1 MRKFFTSF
9 LLFLS
14 FCLLAFSQN
23 DRTIINITDQLVSV
37 DSYVDKEII
46 ISNKCDL
53 HIISATQPLTNSIVR
68 LLTEDSWLFIDNIR
82 PSVVITTILPYV
94 FVKDKQAVNK
104 SNVRVAIYKHGT
116 LIIPH
121 ASGFKP
127 LTVFSGQDFAG
138 DSSKYSIFTKY
149 SNLATLN
156 NRIRSFKL
164 KRGYIATFA
173 TASDGTGY
181 SRVYIADKEDLL
193 VSVLPV
199 ELDKVISFIRSM
211 SWEWVTKKGWC
222 GTGSGGG
229 QNAEQVKGTWFYSWS
244 ADQNSTSN
252 LEYAPIRHN
261 GGWPE
266 WTEINGKQNVSHLL
280 GFNEPDQVKQ
290 ANMTVDQILAQWP
303 EMLKSGLRIGSPAW
317 ANAGNTYP
325 FMDSCKARNYRVDY
339 VAVHAYWGGKTPQNW
354 YNDLKYIHER
364 TGRPLWIT
372 EWNNG
377 ANWTTEWWPTDWP
390 SQQTKQLNDIK
401 AILNVLDTAHFVERY
416 SIYNWVEDKRAMI
429 INGALTPA
437 GLYYTDNKS
446 VMAFNRTTEV
456 VPVFNFS
463 VKPTLNLAFGTSTL
477 SLTVTDK
484 LGEYFSGF
492 VVEKQVNN
500 GDYMEFFNSDNPTLK
515 SCADSLNLSSVNK
528 VRYRVRTK
536 LSDGSLT
543 AYSNETGF
551 DISNG
556 NEIQYGN
563 VNISNVGWN
572 PVFFKIPYT
581 EIPAIIVGSPTNKN
595 ISVLLT
601 SRAKLVSA
609 SSRFNL
615 QIAPWSYQKVSTLS
629 KEETVPYLVMAPGI
643 FNFGGLEAQ
652 AGKSTVGST
661 WTAVTF
667 STPFQNIPMVFAT
680 QLSSLSA
687 NASTVRVRKVTKN
700 GFEAKLQKESAIT
713 TPLSAE
719 SVSYFAIT
727 PGTGVIDNR
736 KIIVGKTADNA
747 IGSVYSSVSYGDSIP
762 DPIFI
767 AQMQT
772 CNDDTVTASLRT
784 LYLSTK
790 YANIIKQRE
799 KSTGVSTMSKETA
812 GWLVIDPSNII
823 DGINSAS
830 SSKMIIFPNPVKDF
844 LYFSNNMLITERVEI
859 YNIFGSL
866 VKSVGFNGNMIDVK
880 DMAPGYY
887 FIRIKG
893 VGTDK
898 FLKI

>member
-1 MRKFFTSF
+1 MRKFFASSF
-9 LLFLS
+9 LFLT
-14 FCLLAFSQN
+14 FYIFAYSQN
-23 DRTIINITDQLVSV
+23 ERTIINITDQLVTV
-37 DSYVDKEII
+37 DNYVDKEII
-46 ISNKCDL
+46 ISGKCDL
-53 HIISATQPLTNSIVR
+53 HLTSATQPLSNSIVR
-68 LLTEDSWLFIDNIR
+68 LMTEDSWLFIDNIR
-82 PSVVITTILPYV
+82 PSVVISTILSNV
-94 FVKDKQAVNK
+94 FVNDKAAVNK

-116 LIIPH
+116 VIMAH
-121 ASGFKP
+121 AAGYKP

-149 SNLATLN
+149 TSLGALN
-156 NRIRSFKL
+156 NKIRSFKL
-164 KRGYIATFA
+164 KRGYMATFA
-173 TASDGTGY
+173 TSSDGTGY
-181 SRVYIADKEDLL
+181 SRVYIADKGDLIMP
-193 VSVLPV
+193 VLPV

-252 LEYAPIRHN
+252 LEYTPIRQN
-261 GGWPE
+261 GGWPG
-266 WTEINGKQNVSHLL
+266 WSEINGKQNVSHLL
-280 GFNEPDQVKQ
+280 GFNEPDQTNQ
-290 ANMTVDQILAQWP
+290 ANMTVNQILAQWP
-303 EMLKSGLRIGSPAW
+303 DMLKTGLRIGSPAW

-354 YNDLKYIHER
+354 YNDLKYIHEK

-377 ANWTTEWWPTDWP
+377 ANWTTEWWPSDVA
-390 SQQTKQLNDIK
+390 SQQTKQLNEIK

-429 INGALTPA
+429 INGVLTPA
-437 GLYYTDNKS
+437 GQYYTNNKS
-446 VMAFNRTTEV
+446 VMAFNRAAEV
-456 VPVFNFS
+456 IPVFNFS
-463 VKPTLNLAFGTSTL
+463 VKPSLNLTFGTSTV
-477 SLTVTDK
+477 SMTITDK

-492 VVEKQVNN
+492 VVEKKVN
-500 GDYMEFFNSDNPTLK
+500 GGEYVEVFNSDNIILK
-515 SCADSLNLSSVNK
+515 NFTDSLNKDSGSK
-528 VRYRVRTK
+528 VRYRAKTK

-543 AYSNETGF
+543 AYSIETGY

-563 VNISNVGWN
+563 VFISNIGWN
-572 PVFFKIPYT
+572 PILYRIPYAVNPT
-581 EIPAIIVGSPTNKN
+581 IIVGSPTNKN

-609 SSRFNL
+609 SIRFNL
-615 QIAPWSYQKVSTLS
+615 QIAPWSYQKVSTLA
-629 KEETVPYLVMAPGI
+629 KEEVVPYFVLAPGI
-643 FNFGGLEAQ
+643 YNFGGLEAQ

-667 STPFQNIPMVFAT
+667 STPFQNDPLVFTT
-680 QLSSLSA
+680 QQSSLSA
-687 NASTVRVRKVTKN
+687 NASTVRVRRVTKT
-700 GFEAKLQKESAIT
+700 GFEARLQKESAIT

-719 SVSYFAIT
+719 SVSFFAIT

-747 IGSVYSSVSYGDSIP
+747 IGSVYTTVNYGDSIS

-784 LYLSTK
+784 LFLSNK
-790 YANIIKQRE
+790 YANVIKQRE

-812 GWLVIDPSNII
+812 GWFVIDPASII
-823 DGINSAS
+823 DGIDSPKS
-830 SSKMIIFPNPVKDF
+830 PKMVFYPNPVKDF
-844 LYFSNNMLITERVEI
+844 LYFNKKFSVVEKAEI

-866 VKSVGFNGNMIDVK
+866 VKSVGINGNMIDVK
-880 DMAPGYY
+880 DMVPGYY
-887 FIRIKG
+887 FIIIKG
-893 VGTDK
+893 FGSGK
-898 FLKI
+898 FLKM